1 MIIFSAI
8 TNQVILV
15 THSIYKAFD
24 ANPSL
29 EVRVV
34 FLDLSKAFENVWHE
48 GLLYKLK
55 RMEICEK
62 YLTNRLIFV

>member
-24 ANPSL
+24 ANTSL